1 VVATGSGTLRYQ
13 WFRNAVEIG
22 GATSTSLELVNVA
35 AGDAGIYTVRIS
47 NEAGS
52 RLSDPANLT
61 VTISAEAAHLRM
73 ILSDRDPSRLFLVI
87 TGTAGARYRL
97 ESAEQLEGW
106 RREFEFTM
114 PSSESSTWDVSLP
127 SMDSRLFRV
136 ISVP

>member
-1 VVATGSGTLRYQ
+1 
-13 WFRNAVEIG
+13 
-22 GATSTSLELVNVA
+22 
-35 AGDAGIYTVRIS
+35 
-47 NEAGS
+47 
-52 RLSDPANLT
+52 
-61 VTISAEAAHLRM
+61 
-73 ILSDRDPSRLFLVI
+73 LFLVI